1 MEFKSN
7 IPIYLQV
14 VDDIKRLIAIGSL
27 KPGDKLPSTR
37 DLAAKYQ
44 INPNTATRVYSELE
58 SLGISFTRRGLGTFV
73 SENPQLKQKL
83 HHEMVEF
90 LVNNFIDELK
100 AIGCSKEE
108 IIAEIEKNF

>member
-14 VDDIKRLIAIGSL
+14 VDDIKKQIAIGSL

-37 DLAAKYQ
+37 DLAATYQ

-58 SLGISFTRRGLGTFV
+58 QLGISFTRRGLGTFI
-73 SENPQLKQKL
+73 SETPELPQLL
-83 HHEMVEF
+83 RHEMLET
-90 LVNNFIDELK
+90 LLSGFIEELK

-108 IIAEIEKNF
+108 IIREIEEKF

>member
-14 VDDIKRLIAIGSL
+14 VDDIKKQIAIGSL
-27 KPGDKLPSTR
+27 RPGDRLPSTR
-37 DLAAKYQ
+37 DLAAMYQ

-58 SLGISFTRRGLGTFV
+58 LLGISFTKRGLGTFL
-73 SENPQLKQKL
+73 SENPELKTQL
-83 HHEMVEF
+83 HHEMIEL
-90 LVNNFIDELK
+90 LVTGFIEELK

>member
-14 VDDIKRLIAIGSL
+14 VDDIKRQIAIGSL

-37 DLAAKYQ
+37 DLAVRYQ

-58 SLGISFTRRGLGTFV
+58 SLGISFTKRGLGTFV
-73 SENPQLKQKL
+73 SENPEIEKQL
-83 HHEMVEF
+83 HHEMLEF
-90 LVNNFIDELK
+90 LVSGFVDELR

-108 IIAEIEKNF
+108 IIMEIEKRF